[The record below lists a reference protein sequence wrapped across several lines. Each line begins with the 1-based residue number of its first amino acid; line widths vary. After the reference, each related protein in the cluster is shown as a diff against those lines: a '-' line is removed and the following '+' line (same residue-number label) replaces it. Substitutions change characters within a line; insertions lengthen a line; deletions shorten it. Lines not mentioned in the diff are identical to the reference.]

1 MQYTSGKDDWAVP
14 DIVQTTDMNEIGANL
29 NTLIFGGGQSAVPQP
44 TAANDLDLN
53 MTYSFQV
60 VLGTTT
66 IQRMRY
72 TDGTNTREDGN
83 IITLFFNNALTI
95 PTTGFTTDSTYAPIA
110 ASTGITQLNVNAY
123 DIIQFILLGSS
134 TPLASVWYP
143 IHLHNTG
150 NG

>member
-29 NTLIFGGGQSAVPQP
+29 NTLIFGGGQSAIPQP

-83 IITLFFNNALTI
+83 IITLFFNNAVTI

-123 DIIQFILLGSS
+123 DIIQFILIGSS
-134 TPLASVWYP
+134 TPLTSVWYP